1 MLTTFKIRIILHL
14 LAIIVVVFAGVFLW
28 QEYPNYFLAIVFAGI
43 LAILLASLYAL
54 ITATNK
60 KLANF
65 LLSIQYDD
73 YEAHYSA
80 AAGEPA
86 QQELSSAFNL
96 ITDKFRD
103 IRQEKEAQYQYLQAI
118 VENVD
123 TGLICF
129 NEQEETILMNKGIQ
143 QLLHKS
149 YFPNLE
155 SVKKY
160 NEALYD
166 ALREVAPGEK
176 KLAKLVV
183 NNQILQLSIRK
194 TILKIQDEALHLY
207 ALQNIHTE
215 LERQEVES
223 WQKLIRILTHEIL
236 NSITPVVSLAEM
248 ANERMHGP
256 ALSDP
261 EALDDIKQSIE
272 AIQRRSNGLL
282 HFTEAYRQMARIPTP
297 RFEQVDPAQ
306 LLERV
311 LLLLSRQI
319 QDAKV
324 QVDKHYPV
332 NPLTALLDPNLM
344 EQVFINLVKNGL
356 EAVEAA
362 PTPRL
367 TVSIAK
373 DASGLIEISIADN
386 GPGIPEDVLPQIFIP
401 FFTTKKEGSGI
412 GLSLSRQI
420 VHLHKGHIFAAS
432 RPEGGSVFTV
442 QL

>member
-28 QEYPNYFLAIVFAGI
+28 QQYPNYFLPIVFAGI
-43 LAILLASLYAL
+43 LSILLASLYTL
-54 ITATNK
+54 ISATNK

-65 LLSIQYDD
+65 LLSIKYDD

-80 AAGEPA
+80 VAGEPA

-96 ITDKFRD
+96 ITDKFRN

-129 NEQEETILMNKGIQ
+129 NEQEETILMNKGVQ

-194 TILKIQDEALHLY
+194 TILKIQDEPLHLY

-248 ANERMHGP
+248 ANERMQGP
-256 ALSDP
+256 SLSDP
-261 EALDDIKQSIE
+261 EAQDDIKKSIE

-311 LLLLSRQI
+311 LLLLSRPI

-324 QVDKHYPV
+324 EVEKHYPI

-344 EQVFINLVKNGL
+344 EQVFINLVKNAL
-356 EAVEAA
+356 EAIELA
-362 PTPRL
+362 PVPRL

-373 DASGLIEISIADN
+373 DTSGLIEISIADN
-386 GPGIPEDVLPQIFIP
+386 GPGIPEEVLPQIFIP

-432 RPEGGSVFTV
+432 RPGGGSVFTV